1 MTSVLPVVQRWYERM
16 ESSGDIHRLPSV
28 SIVTVV
34 RNGREFIE
42 QTIKSVLGQ
51 TYPHIDY
58 IVVDGASTDG
68 TTEIIRRYS
77 ARIAK
82 SICEPD
88 SGIAEAFNKGLGVAA
103 GDYILFLNSD
113 DRLATPETISHMV
126 QAIIAND
133 YPVLIY
139 GDYVIVDRQTDAE
152 KQHCSVRFNRRRFLR
167 GGVLPHPCLLTH
179 RRYFDKYGNFDTSF
193 RIAMDYEWML
203 RGALECR
210 VLHIPLE
217 MTIIRDGGLS
227 VNNPATRGEIV
238 GALRKNGFART
249 LRAQFGI
256 WSYFFLRSLARKSL
270 ELTGL
275 YPFLLQWR
283 RQR

>member
-1 MTSVLPVVQRWYERM
+1 MTFGSPVGATLAPKNCGTHRMPVV
-16 ESSGDIHRLPSV
+16 
-28 SIVTVV
+28 SIITVV
-34 RNGREFIE
+34 RNGRKFIG
-42 QTIKSVLGQ
+42 QTIESVAGQ

-68 TTEIIRRYS
+68 TSEIIRHYA
-77 ARIAK
+77 ARITK
-82 SICEPD
+82 FICEPD
-88 SGIAEAFNKGLGVAA
+88 TGIAEAFNKGLGLAT

-113 DRLATPETISHMV
+113 DRLATPETISLMV

-152 KQHCSVRFNRRRFLR
+152 KQHCGVRFNRSRFLR

-179 RRYFDKYGNFDTSF
+179 RGYFDKYGNFDTSF
-193 RIAMDYEWML
+193 SIAMDYEWML
-203 RGALECR
+203 RGVLDCR
-210 VLHIPLE
+210 VIHIPLE

-238 GALRKNGFART
+238 GALRKNGFVRT
-249 LRAQFGI
+249 LSAQFGI
-256 WSYFFLRSLARKSL
+256 WSYFFFRSLARKSL

-283 RQR
+283 RRH